1 MNTNRIRFIDQNDSA
16 YLSGGQT
23 PVVGFTVIK
32 APRGTATPTLLPKG
46 SEQAIR
52 AMFGFPSKKY
62 PDIQEAIEFNREYSL
77 YVSAPPGVKTG
88 LSNYYGGLY
97 ITTEGYIEE
106 FYKVTDPEFPNF
118 KAEIIATNNNSVF
131 SNGTTK
137 EDYAAQTITI
147 DNIPNIYFDL
157 NKVANINVS
166 FPNPSN
172 TTEQIDLSFSV
183 DIGANEVVYNDGTT
197 DYVVGNIVDNLDGT
211 SKINLIGNS
220 SVPSFDLTAAGTL
233 DTYLTTPANYALF
246 NVMWI
251 YDIEDFVVQTIFQNS
266 PRTAATSITIKKID
280 LLSAIEPGVSNPY
293 YNTLTFSFSESD
305 GFTSPD
311 YIISTDVNAI
321 GGFNQSLYVE
331 NVLDT
336 KAKWYIGIKNYK
348 QYYTISST
356 TNIPTTVVLNG
367 TRLIED
373 LSYVAN
379 TDDEETLTEGWNQA
393 NDPTY
398 EEVNLFFDNTGIE
411 GLKTIFASLRAGVLK
426 VSHFVSPIRVPNAD
440 TAEAITAIKLER
452 ASSPNSN
459 GLSYIVNE
467 FLVRDSQGQ
476 EYYSSIVGSVA
487 LNLARILDKKLG
499 GIAPMYT
506 NDASG
511 LGGQLTRT
519 VRKSKYKFT
528 ADQLDELD
536 LAGVNP
542 IILDKFYGLM
552 LVSQKTAASVA
563 FLSDWSF
570 IGHALAFD
578 LLKKEIKRDV
588 LIPQLGKAISPYYL
602 QLRQNQVE
610 SIVNKRLQGSTTIW
624 TSAKVLVND
633 ITVNNDETKM
643 MNKFVIKVRIK
654 VTPFTEYI
662 DFVLNNVDQKTEI

>member
-23 PVVGFTVIK
+23 PIVGFTVIK
-32 APRGTATPTLLPKG
+32 APRGTATPILLPKG
-46 SEQAIR
+46 SEQAIKAR
-52 AMFGFPSKKY
+52 FGFPSRKY

-97 ITTEGYIEE
+97 ITTEGSIEE

-118 KAEIIATNNNSVF
+118 KAEIVATNNNSVF
-131 SNGTTK
+131 SSGTTK
-137 EDYAAQTITI
+137 ESYAAQTITI

-157 NKVANINVS
+157 NKVAEIHVS
-166 FPNPSN
+166 FPKPTN
-172 TTEQIDLSFSV
+172 TTEKVDLTFLV
-183 DIGANEVVYNDGTT
+183 DIGANEVVYNDGTS
-197 DYVVGNIVDNLDGT
+197 DYVVGTIVDNSDGT
-211 SKINLIGNS
+211 SKINLVGNVE
-220 SVPSFDLTAAGTL
+220 VPSFDLTAAGAL
-233 DTYLTTPANYALF
+233 DTFLTIPANYALF
-246 NVMWI
+246 NVMWV

-280 LLSAIEPGVSNPY
+280 LLSNIEPGVSNPY

-305 GFTSPD
+305 GFTSTD
-311 YIISTDVNAI
+311 YTISTDINAI
-321 GGFNQSLYVE
+321 GGFNQSLFVE
-331 NVLDT
+331 DVLDT
-336 KAKWYIGIKNYK
+336 KSRWYIGIKNYK
-348 QYYTISST
+348 QYYTISDISK
-356 TNIPTTVVLNG
+356 IPTTIVLNG

-373 LSYVAN
+373 SSYVSN
-379 TDDEETLTEGWNQA
+379 THDEETLAEGWNQA

-426 VSHFVSPIRVPNAD
+426 VSHFISPIKVPSND
-440 TAEAITAIKLER
+440 TTEAVTAIKSER
-452 ASSPNSN
+452 SSSPNSN
-459 GLSYIVNE
+459 GLSYVANE

-476 EYYSSIVGSVA
+476 EYYSSITGSVA
-487 LNLARILDKKLG
+487 LAFARILDKKLG

-519 VRKSKYKFT
+519 VRKAKYKFT

-570 IGHALAFD
+570 LGHALAFD

-610 SIVNKRLQGSTTIW
+610 TIVNKRLQGSSAIW
-624 TSAKVLVND
+624 SSAKVLVND
-633 ITVNNDETKM
+633 ITVNNDETKKM
-643 MNKFVIKVRIK
+643 TKFVVKVRIK

-662 DFVLNNVDQKTEI
+662 DFILNNVDQKTEI